1 MNQVMVNNRNDGGYG
16 GGCGGYATW
25 QPVQQNNWLKLKPR
39 RFAKKKFS
47 KSAPLAPRN
56 TTSFL
61 IRAKKS
67 GGIAS
72 LVSPCAA
79 TPAVLP
85 TPVFSPSREVLGD
98 MAKEE
103 WGVDGYGSMK
113 GLIRVRNDDDDEED
127 SGLGEGVID
136 VERRFEMVYPSN
148 GGGNLESRVDDQG
161 SHIARLE
168 EENVMLKERLFY
180 MEREFGELRTRLQ
193 SLEVKKQNDC
203 GSNDNDNSDGNQCS
217 VHIEGGYKMD
227 NNDENECSFHNE
239 DHKMEDEDNEIVE
252 AKEKDLN
259 RMVVNV
265 DSSDI
270 SIELTDH

>member
-1 MNQVMVNNRNDGGYG
+1 MQKQN
-16 GGCGGYATW
+16 
-25 QPVQQNNWLKLKPR
+25 NNWLNLKPR
-39 RFAKKKFS
+39 RFAKKKFT

-72 LVSPCAA
+72 LVSPCAV

-113 GLIRVRNDDDDEED
+113 GLIR
-127 SGLGEGVID
+127 
-136 VERRFEMVYPSN
+136 RRFEMVYPSN

-193 SLEVKKQNDC
+193 SLEVKKQNE
-203 GSNDNDNSDGNQCS
+203 SENSDGNQCS
-217 VHIEGGYKMD
+217 VHIEGNKMD
-227 NNDENECSFHNE
+227 NSDENECSVHNE

-259 RMVVNV
+259 GMVVNV

-270 SIELTDH
+270 SIELTKTIDDMVGDGVCVSRN